1 MVFKT
6 SSRSSS
12 YPRQTVENMAH
23 EQTATSP
30 RAQRRLPSLVD
41 SDELA
46 QKLQQQLSLGCTTI
60 SRTMENDLSNP
71 PTPEGR
77 DLAPANFAVV
87 APGIYRSSY
96 PSDPHYTKL
105 ADLEL
110 KTIVTLVPE
119 PLPFSYANFI
129 SSNGISHHHIPI
141 LANKDENKYTE
152 AATVNKIMEL
162 LLDRENY
169 PILIHCNKGKH
180 RTGCMTACFRK
191 ITGWTDEACIS
202 EYVHYSTPKER
213 TLDKAFIRRYDAEV
227 LKGVALERKMVGA
240 EYSMNLQL
248 PRNDTLKSSDYTVK
262 TTNTV
267 DTTTTNGTQLGL
279 REANPNGMVIGSW
292 Q

>member
-1 MVFKT
+1 
-6 SSRSSS
+6 
-12 YPRQTVENMAH
+12 MAA
-23 EQTATSP
+23 QPPAAQFC
-30 RAQRRLPSLVD
+30 AQRRIPSLVD

-46 QKLQQQLSLGCTTI
+46 QRLQQQLRLECTTI

-96 PSDPHYTKL
+96 PSDTHYTKL
-105 ADLEL
+105 SDLEL
-110 KTIVTLVPE
+110 KSIITLVPE
-119 PLPFSYANFI
+119 PLPLSYANFI
-129 SSNGISHHHIPI
+129 SSNGIIHHHIPI
-141 LANKDENKYTE
+141 LANKDENKYTD
-152 AATVNKIMEL
+152 ANTVNTIMEL
-162 LLDRENY
+162 LLDHENY
-169 PILIHCNKGKH
+169 PVLIHCNKGKH
-180 RTGCMTACFRK
+180 RTGCITACFRK

-213 TLDKAFIRRYDAEV
+213 PLDKAFIRRYDAEV

-267 DTTTTNGTQLGL
+267 GTTTTNGTETGL
-279 REANPNGMVIGSW
+279 KEANPNGMVIGSW
-292 Q
+292 H